1 MLHYTHEILIW
12 QAYLLRILSK
22 PYILPGF
29 ASGIS
34 INLQQLLSRTLFCIW
49 RVLIKLLKRTFLKLA
64 NKLFT
69 TKYNK
74 TRSFILYMACF
85 LMCLFVCLLEH
96 IFPYYWYYVWFFYSC
111 YAYIILVKFY
121 KTFKTI
127 HVCLFLLVVF
137 IWLLL
142 NRRWI
147 SKTWCIT
154 QWIYSIQMD
163 CW

>member
-1 MLHYTHEILIW
+1 MLHYIHEILIW

-49 RVLIKLLKRTFLKLA
+49 RVLIVKGFHYQVQQNLILYPVYGMFFDVSFCMSFRTFL
-64 NKLFT
+64 
-69 TKYNK
+69 
-74 TRSFILYMACF
+74 S
-85 LMCLFVCLLEH
+85 LLQ
-96 IFPYYWYYVWFFYSC
+96 IYYVWFFYSC
-111 YAYIILVKFY
+111 YAYIILFKFY